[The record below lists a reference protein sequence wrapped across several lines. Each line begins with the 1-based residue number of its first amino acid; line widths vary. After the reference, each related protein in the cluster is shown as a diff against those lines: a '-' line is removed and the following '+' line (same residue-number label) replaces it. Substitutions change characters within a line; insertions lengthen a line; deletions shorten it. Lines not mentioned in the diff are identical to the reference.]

1 MHFVIIDVVR
11 KYLCG
16 ALENCTSEKLLLCGA
31 EAVNEQEIAVNFYNT
46 ASVFLLLVFPSGKAM
61 KRGKKKQRKV
71 CFCYVFFHTKN
82 AVLPISENYPFW
94 CSVFGGAKVF
104 FGAKMLETRLKCA
117 WNRLKTI

>member
-46 ASVFLLLVFPSGKAM
+46 VSVFLLLVFPLGKS
-61 KRGKKKQRKV
+61 
-71 CFCYVFFHTKN
+71 
-82 AVLPISENYPFW
+82 L
-94 CSVFGGAKVF
+94 
-104 FGAKMLETRLKCA
+104 
-117 WNRLKTI
+117 